1 MRKIAS
7 LCLAA
12 GLLQSTAFAE
22 EPARTTPL
30 PRPVAG
36 AESLPDQSVLKPN
49 TAITGPTLKF
59 DWPALQIGAGTYEEG
74 PTGVTMFVFPEGANA
89 VVDVR
94 GGAPGTVNTD
104 LLRLGYSAKSVAAI
118 VLAGGSAYGEEA
130 IAGVQTGFKD
140 MVGRGHTGIVPGAI
154 INDLAHLR
162 LNWYYPD
169 RKLARAILQNLRP
182 GVFPLGSQGAG
193 RMAQNG
199 LYYGCRNHSGQGG
212 AFRQIGDVKIAVF
225 TVVNALGAIVDR
237 NGRLVRCHR
246 DPSWPADESAA
257 DLINRIANRTL
268 IAANDAAPDPAIE
281 AKRAGTTRA
290 TTISL
295 IVTNR
300 KMSVD
305 DLQRFAVQVHTSM
318 ARGIWPFSTGG
329 DGDTL
334 FAASTQEVE
343 VSEEK
348 FRTLDMDVIAGELMW
363 DAILA
368 SVPPEDPAIPGGA
381 AASVPVGQLTRF
393 VGRYD
398 FGAASPIDIKLEDG
412 ALAIGSETLA
422 YADIPKG
429 KTAKLVAIAADDFYV
444 PGRYRTRIK
453 FTVDKG
459 GRVVGAVIDP
469 GLWGQR
475 GVKLQ

>member
-1 MRKIAS
+1 MRMIAA
-7 LCLAA
+7 LCLVT
-12 GLLQSTAFAE
+12 GLLQITAVAE
-22 EPARTTPL
+22 EPPEAAPSL
-30 PRPVAG
+30 RPVAG
-36 AESLPDQSVLKPN
+36 AQPLPDQSLLKPN

-59 DWPALQIGAGTYEEG
+59 DWPALHIGVGTYEEG
-74 PTGVTMFVFPEGANA
+74 PTGVTMFVFPDGANA

-104 LLRLGYSAKSVAAI
+104 LLRFGYSAKSVASI
-118 VLAGGSAYGEEA
+118 VLSGGSAYGEEA

-140 MVGRGHTGIVPGAI
+140 LRGRGHTGIVPGAI

-169 RKLARAILQNLRP
+169 RKLARAVLQSLRP
-182 GVFPLGSQGAG
+182 GVFPLGPQGAG

-212 AFRQIGDVKIAVF
+212 SFRQIGDVKIAVF

-237 NGRLVRCHR
+237 NGQIVRCHR
-246 DPSWPADESAA
+246 DPSWPADENAA
-257 DLINRIANRTL
+257 DLIKRIANRTI
-268 IAANDAAPDPAIE
+268 IAANGAADPAIE
-281 AKRAGTTRA
+281 AKHAGTTRA

-348 FRTLDMDVIAGELMW
+348 LRTVDMDVIAGELMW

-368 SVPPEDPAIPGGA
+368 SVPPEDPAIPVGV
-381 AASVPVGQLTRF
+381 AASVPVAQLTRF

-429 KTAKLVAIAADDFYV
+429 KSAKLVAIADDDFYV
-444 PGRYRTRIK
+444 PGRYKTRIK
-453 FTVDKG
+453 FTIDKR
-459 GRVVGAVIDP
+459 GRVVGALIDP

-475 GVKLQ
+475 GVKLE

>member
-1 MRKIAS
+1 MRKMAR
-7 LCLAA
+7 LCLVAT
-12 GLLQSTAFAE
+12 LLQGAAVAE
-22 EPARTTPL
+22 TPTTEVAPSL
-30 PRPVAG
+30 QPVAG
-36 AESLPDQSVLKPN
+36 AQPLPDQSQLKPN

-59 DWPALQIGAGTYEEG
+59 DWPALYIGAGTYEEG
-74 PTGVTMFVFPEGANA
+74 PTGVTVFAFPQGANA

-104 LLRLGYSAKSVAAI
+104 LLRLGYSAKSVGAI
-118 VLAGGSAYGEEA
+118 VLSGGSAYGEEA
-130 IAGVQTGFKD
+130 IVGIQTGFKD
-140 MVGRGHTGIVPGAI
+140 LRGRGHTGIVPGAI
-154 INDLAHLR
+154 VNDLAHLR

-169 RKLARAILQNLRP
+169 RRLAREVLKNLRP
-182 GVFPLGSQGAG
+182 GVFPLGAQGAG

-225 TVVNALGAIVDR
+225 TVVNALGAVVDR
-237 NGRLVRCHR
+237 QGKLVRCHR
-246 DPSWPADESAA
+246 DASWPADESAA
-257 DLINRIANRTL
+257 DLIKRIANRTVV
-268 IAANDAAPDPAIE
+268 AVNDIPDPAIE

-318 ARGIWPFSTGG
+318 ARGIWPFSSGG

-343 VSEEK
+343 VPEEK
-348 FRTLDMDVIAGELMW
+348 LRTLDMDVIAGEMMW

-368 SVPPEDPAIPGGA
+368 SVPPEDAAIPAEA
-381 AASVPVGQLTRF
+381 AATVPVGQLARL

-398 FGAASPIDIKLEDG
+398 FGAASPIDIKLDNG
-412 ALAIGSETLA
+412 ALTIGAETLA

-429 KTAKLVAIAADDFYV
+429 KSAKLVAIAADDFYV

-453 FTVDKG
+453 FTADKHG
-459 GRVVGAVIDP
+459 QVVGAVIDP

-475 GVKLQ
+475 GVKLK